1 MPLVASIAVETSG
14 DCTDVHSLVCI
25 SSTIVDTTTC
35 DCVQQ
40 HTWVVRVPE
49 DAVWDPQCVA
59 EYWSKRPALQ
69 AFLRHGGWF
78 LEECGG
84 RFAHWLQGLHAD
96 VSVVVDSAAF
106 TVPWLNV
113 ALRVAAHSPMHI
125 GPKGAFRTVLDLKSL
140 QKLEA
145 PAAAAAAAAAAA
157 PAIERHLLTPA
168 GKALLLALQYCQVWD
183 KAVPVP
189 DFHGFT
195 L

>member
-1 MPLVASIAVETSG
+1 MRGRVLVEASGTASISAPRRLVPGGVRRSVCTLVARAA
-14 DCTDVHSLVCI
+14 CC
-25 SSTIVDTTTC
+25 
-35 DCVQQ
+35 
-40 HTWVVRVPE
+40 
-49 DAVWDPQCVA
+49 
-59 EYWSKRPALQ
+59 
-69 AFLRHGGWF
+69 
-78 LEECGG
+78 
-84 RFAHWLQGLHAD
+84 
-96 VSVVVDSAAF
+96 VDSAAF

-113 ALRVAAHSPMHI
+113 ALRAAAHSPMHI

-145 PAAAAAAAAAAA
+145 PAAAAAGAAPAA